1 MRTHYFRTIDEA
13 YQVSLKVEE
22 NIERKTQ
29 PRGRG
34 FNGKGKVGTA
44 KGSEKEE
51 DLPVVKVAEEEMKL
65 VEAKDL
71 KEESVDM

>member
-1 MRTHYFRTIDEA
+1 MSTHYFRTIDEA

-34 FNGKGKVGTA
+34 RGFKG
-44 KGSEKEE
+44 
-51 DLPVVKVAEEEMKL
+51 
-65 VEAKDL
+65 
-71 KEESVDM
+71 